1 MTLLIDKKNFK
12 EIHAQRKIERKLK
25 SKKLTDI
32 QCNTQIKNVKCA
44 KGNGTQ
50 NCNIKKIYN
59 IFQQR
64 FHSQSSNLYQ

>member
-1 MTLLIDKKNFK
+1 MTLLIDKKK
-12 EIHAQRKIERKLK
+12 CKKIHAQRKIERKLK

-44 KGNGTQ
+44 KVNGTQ
-50 NCNIKKIYN
+50 NCNIKKICN

-64 FHSQSSNLYQ
+64 YHSQSSNLYQ

>member
-1 MTLLIDKKNFK
+1 MYSQKQGKINTNHIQSSVMTLLIDKKEIVK

-44 KGNGTQ
+44 KVNRTQ
-50 NCNIKKIYN
+50 N
-59 IFQQR
+59 
-64 FHSQSSNLYQ
+64 